1 MAWLPRLPLANTTMA
16 AIASLEAY
24 LSRPVNVIVFFAAR
38 YLLFIGM
45 VLAFWLLLPSA

>member
-1 MAWLPRLPLANTTMA
+1 MAWFPRLPLAKTTMA

-38 YLLFIGM
+38 YLLIFGM
-45 VLAFWLLLPSA
+45 VLSFWLLVHSA